1 MATKINSYSK
11 VLIRNTKE
19 PDREAWLDL
28 PFSEDEFNECLES
41 IGVIV
46 DDDECET
53 DTYDLLMSGESITK
67 FEVVGHSSDV
77 LEDKHFADLDTANEL
92 VERLEDIDEYDNELL
107 FALMADGDELDEAID
122 TAEDVYPRDEE
133 TLMETFVR
141 ILDENIER
149 EPGLT
154 SVLHKLRKEYPH
166 LDIECTCSAC
176 PEQYEIWD
184 SNDENYPQI
193 GYFRLR
199 GGQFTV
205 ECPDAGG
212 ELVYKACPNGC
223 MFFEDEEREK
233 YLREAVVAV
242 LEWKK
247 IRDEATQKVRAY
259 IIADDHRLEDY
270 SDVEICSDLDFE
282 IALSQMESKLEEAT
296 NETLVEFAQAIDSNT
311 VSYEKHGCR

>member
-77 LEDKHFADLDTANEL
+77 LEDKHFVDLDTANEL

-122 TAEDVYPRDEE
+122 TVEDGAATFYSEM
-133 TLMETFVR
+133 TLED
-141 ILDENIER
+141 L
-149 EPGLT
+149 
-154 SVLHKLRKEYPH
+154 
-166 LDIECTCSAC
+166 A
-176 PEQYEIWD
+176 EQYV
-184 SNDENYPQI
+184 DEGVFSPEFLMKFI
-193 GYFRLR
+193 DFKAL
-199 GGQFTV
+199 
-205 ECPDAGG
+205 G
-212 ELVYKACPNGC
+212 EAL
-223 MFFEDEEREK
+223 
-233 YLREAVVAV
+233 
-242 LEWKK
+242 
-247 IRDEATQKVRAY
+247 
-259 IIADDHRLEDY
+259 ADDGYTEVNDGVLRRD
-270 SDVEICSDLDFE
+270 
-282 IALSQMESKLEEAT
+282 
-296 NETLVEFAQAIDSNT
+296 
-311 VSYEKHGCR
+311 R